1 MAHFADTIY
10 VDVPNDE
17 RLLTQGEAVL
27 KNRLDGVIS
36 LDGSARVIRQPTVD
50 PNVVSLM
57 VQVDVNSPP
66 PPEEIRAMFR
76 VMANLVGTRPEYQ
89 FSTVQWEAEEPYVSG
104 TRLQA
109 EYSA

>member
-1 MAHFADTIY
+1 MALFADTVY

-17 RLLTQGEAVL
+17 RLLAQGEAVL

-50 PNVVSLM
+50 PSVVSLM
-57 VQVDVNSPP
+57 VQIDVNAPP
-66 PPEEIRAMFR
+66 PPEEVRAMFR
-76 VMANLVGTRPEYQ
+76 AMANLVGTRPEYQ
-89 FSTVQWEAEEPYVSG
+89 FSAVRWEAEDPYVSG
-104 TRLQA
+104 FRLQA